1 MTVKSIFFKGVP
13 FPIPHSWVTSPSPV
27 HEMFEGLLSAKDFLK
42 GLQTWHRQAQ
52 WMVLSG

>member
-13 FPIPHSWVTSPSPV
+13 FPIPHSWVTSPSPF